1 MVHSDGLQRSTRY
14 PGGVA
19 LRFARVLRYRDD
31 KPAAEADTI
40 ERVRAMASAIR
51 LAVVFALVE
60 LPHEASAES
69 VCRNQ

>member
-1 MVHSDGLQRSTRY
+1 VVHSDGLQRSTRC

-19 LRFARVLRYRDD
+19 LRYRDD

-40 ERVRAMASAIR
+40 ERVRAVASAIR